1 MTVKDAARRLG
12 LSPSLIY
19 SLCAFGVIKH
29 TRHGRPGTRGTIRI
43 SEEAIAEYQA
53 SCQVEQ
59 SAVPLAITRFKHL
72 NLPSPS

>member
-1 MTVKDAARRLG
+1 MTVKQAAQRLG

-29 TRHGRPGTRGTIRI
+29 TRHGRPGRRGCIRI

-53 SCQVEQ
+53 SCRVEPPP
-59 SAVPLAITRFKHL
+59 APAMELKHL
-72 NLPSPS
+72 RL